1 MREKGSERGAR
12 CVGAVGISQ
21 GIQIC
26 NISIYFKAE
35 DLRPL
40 LLGCMS
46 YFMSDL
52 LASIRN
58 EMRWGQLAAKDSFSL
73 PCSPKAKL
81 SLRFHV
87 PEMPQSPGSMPSRP
101 DRIQFSVSIYR
112 HRSELT
118 SEAASSLLRG
128 GKLHTATLDAS
139 DGPANTFAPLVLLY
153 FGRG

>member
-1 MREKGSERGAR
+1 MRRGSGHFPRH
-12 CVGAVGISQ
+12 SDLQ
-21 GIQIC
+21 
-26 NISIYFKAE
+26 YFKAE

-58 EMRWGQLAAKDSFSL
+58 EMRWGQLAAKDSYSL

-101 DRIQFSVSIYR
+101 DRIQFSVSILNTILHYVILYHYFILYQFHVCNTIYISPQVR
-112 HRSELT
+112 ANVGSGFVT
-118 SEAASSLLRG
+118 S
-128 GKLHTATLDAS
+128 
-139 DGPANTFAPLVLLY
+139 
-153 FGRG
+153 